1 MNNGDALKALQEYY
15 DIKNPTPDD
24 EFKFTEALGYIIEET
39 KNPKYMCELGWYYCS
54 KKRFDL
60 EIKYLEMAAEYGYL
74 PAMEELGYMWYYGQ
88 HGEKDYDKAFYYFSK
103 GAEGDGTNENLWC
116 KYKLADMYRFG
127 CSVEKDEDKYRE
139 MIEDAYEKVKNP
151 RYLNDPFPE
160 ISLRLAGIRA
170 DQGKKEEAIELLKKA
185 KRFMAERLS
194 VEAFWG
200 HIEVMG
206 RIIRFL
212 YELQPF
218 DTEAADFYDLFYLTD
233 KPGKYT
239 VKHNGKKVAIE
250 VIDEDGEK
258 AIGYNGKWYRS
269 FEDLCQ
275 KAELGSDKL
284 TTIYDEFYD
293 VEVAG

>member
-1 MNNGDALKALQEYY
+1 MNNGEALKTLMEYY
-15 DIKNPTPDD
+15 SIKNPTQDD
-24 EFKFTEALGYIIEET
+24 EFWFTEALRYLIEET
-39 KNPKYMCELGWYYCS
+39 KEPKYMCELGWYYCS
-54 KKRFDL
+54 RKRFDL

-74 PAMEELGYMWYYGQ
+74 PAMTELGYMWYYGQ

-103 GAEGDGTNENLWC
+103 GAKGDGKNGNLWC

-127 CSVEKDEDKYRE
+127 CSVEKNEDKYRE
-139 MIEDAYEKVKNP
+139 IIEDTYRLVKNP
-151 RYLNDPFPE
+151 RFLNEPFPE

-170 DQGKKEEAIELLKKA
+170 EQGKKEEAIELLKKA
-185 KRFMAERLS
+185 KKFMAERLS
-194 VEAFWG
+194 EEAFWG

-218 DTEAADFYDLFYLTD
+218 DADEADFYDLFYLAER
-233 KPGKYT
+233 PGKYSI
-239 VKHNGKKVAIE
+239 KHNGKKVEIE

-275 KAELGSDKL
+275 KAELGNDKL